1 MNDLYRIS
9 SLSISKVYIV
19 KYVIFLASIFY
30 CVIELA
36 SIWYIAKLAYK
47 GFLAGFSQKKEKK
60 KLFLQDFFSSP
71 SIIQ

>member
-1 MNDLYRIS
+1 MVKYVISLASIFYATKSVILLALYLIINKYMNNLYRIS

-36 SIWYIAKLAYK
+36 SI
-47 GFLAGFSQKKEKK
+47 
-60 KLFLQDFFSSP
+60 
-71 SIIQ
+71 